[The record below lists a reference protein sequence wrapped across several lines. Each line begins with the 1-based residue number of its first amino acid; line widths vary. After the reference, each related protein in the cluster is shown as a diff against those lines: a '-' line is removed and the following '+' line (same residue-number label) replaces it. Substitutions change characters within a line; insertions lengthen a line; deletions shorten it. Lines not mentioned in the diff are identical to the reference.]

1 MIWAVIGTRSSEG
14 SLARLANSPV
24 EKDIFEIM
32 GQICRGVAGSW
43 TCPTD
48 FPPKMLLFTF
58 WAEIHWEKRFQE
70 PWTHQHWGEGA
81 AWSSLLHSQVV
92 PSLPAAAH
100 EHLGTSQT
108 STSSSS
114 MSIH

>member
-24 EKDIFEIM
+24 EKDIFEIL
-32 GQICRGVAGSW
+32 GQICLGVTGSW
-43 TCPTD
+43 MY
-48 FPPKMLLFTF
+48 PPKKGNVVHILGRDPLG
-58 WAEIHWEKRFQE
+58 QE
-70 PWTHQHWGEGA
+70 QLRA

-92 PSLPAAAH
+92 TSLPAAAH

-108 STSSSS
+108 YPSHPSK
-114 MSIH
+114 SIH